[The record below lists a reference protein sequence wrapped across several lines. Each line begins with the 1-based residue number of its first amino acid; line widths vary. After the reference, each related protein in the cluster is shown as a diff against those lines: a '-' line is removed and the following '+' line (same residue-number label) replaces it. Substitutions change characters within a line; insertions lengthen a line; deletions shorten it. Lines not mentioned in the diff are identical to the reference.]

1 MKTTKY
7 TRGFTLIEVL
17 ITIAVLGI
25 LTAIVVPSYNGQ
37 TAKAR
42 RTDAKIALMD
52 SVKLLE
58 KCYVINNAY
67 NDASCTSFPTNGA
80 NVIYS
85 AEGHYKIVATGTNL
99 TATSYTLTASPAPN
113 SPQNSDTYCLN
124 FTISSTGEKGATNS
138 DCW

>member
-1 MKTTKY
+1 MKATKY
-7 TRGFTLIEVL
+7 TSGFTLIEIL
-17 ITIAVLGI
+17 ITVAVLGI
-25 LTAIVVPSYNGQ
+25 LTAIVIPSYNGQ

-52 SVKLLE
+52 SVKILE

-67 NDASCTSFPTNGA
+67 NDAACTSFPAAGV

-85 AEGHYKIVATGTNL
+85 AEGHYKLVTTSL
-99 TATSYTLTASPAPN
+99 SATSYTLTASPVPG
-113 SPQNSDTYCLN
+113 SPQSSDTRCLN
-124 FTISSTGEKGATNS
+124 FTINSTGQRGATNN